1 LSDRSEGFSAS
12 HAIFSRWAQTFSGR
26 GSSAEAGWKSALHGD
41 REVMLKVVMTV
52 VNYPGAEVKRYE

>member
-1 LSDRSEGFSAS
+1 LLRKRF
-12 HAIFSRWAQTFSGR
+12 FRLVR